1 MIGKLLRNLFR
12 INCLILF
19 ASNCYAA
26 TPQKVVRYDFTDVSV
41 AQVLQVIFGDSLKT
55 PYVLDPD
62 VANDQRVLSFR
73 WSSDKGDLQT
83 FLNKF
88 LDSLGYSIEQRS
100 GVDFVVKK
108 KDTEQ
113 THDVVFVYR
122 PKYREVGFLTE
133 LLSPLLKGEFTDKR
147 VIHTTESAK
156 VKEGDSPPPNSAASY
171 LDSSTDIL
179 VFSGAPDQVERLK
192 ELLPQ
197 VDVPFGQVMVRCVV
211 YEVSTTN
218 TKGSAFGLLASL
230 LGGKLSFGLGSTTPV
245 GSFLQ
250 LKNASIDAVYSL
262 LDQDSRFKVISS
274 PSLRVR
280 SGQTGMFSVGQDV
293 PVLGSVS
300 YPSNGQAVQS
310 VEYRSSGVIFT
321 IQPTVRADTI
331 DLNVDQQISDFVAT
345 TTGVNNSPTLT
356 KRDLKT
362 SISVNDGDLIVLGGL
377 AENKESDSRDGP
389 SFLPHFLQTTGNDKS
404 QSEIF
409 LVLQVKRI

>member
-1 MIGKLLRNLFR
+1 MIKRLLA
-12 INCLILF
+12 ILLLLTVAPCF
-19 ASNCYAA
+19 AA
-26 TPQKVVRYDFTDVSV
+26 TPGKTVKYDFTDVSV

-55 PYVLDPD
+55 PYVLGPD
-62 VANDQRVLSFR
+62 VANDQRVISFR
-73 WSSDKGDLQT
+73 WSSDKGDLHA
-83 FLNKF
+83 FLGRF
-88 LDSLGYSIEQRS
+88 LDSLGYSIDQRA
-100 GVDFVVKK
+100 GIDFVVKK
-108 KDTEQ
+108 KDSAPSHEG
-113 THDVVFVYR
+113 VFVYR

-133 LLSPLLKGEFTDKR
+133 LLSPLLKGDFTDKR
-147 VIHTTESAK
+147 IVHTADSAK
-156 VKEGDSPPPNSAASY
+156 IKEGDSPPPDSAASY
-171 LDSSTDIL
+171 LDRSSDIL
-179 VFSGAPDQVERLK
+179 VFSGSPDEIERLK
-192 ELLPQ
+192 ALLPQ

-230 LGGKLSFGLGSTTPV
+230 IGGKLSLGIGSTNPV

-250 LKNASIDAVYSL
+250 LKNTNLDAVYSL

-280 SGQTGMFSVGQDV
+280 SGGTGTFSVGQDV
-293 PVLGSVS
+293 PVLGAIS
-300 YPSNGQAVQS
+300 YPSSGQAVQS
-310 VEYRSSGVIFT
+310 IEYRSSGVIFN
-321 IQPTVRADTI
+321 IQPTVRESVI
-331 DLNVDQQISDFVAT
+331 DLDIDQQISDFVAT

-377 AENKESDSRDGP
+377 AENKDSDSRDGP
-389 SFLPHFLQTTGNDKS
+389 SFLPHFLQTTGKDQS